1 MKLTKTIRNL
11 VLPCLLSMAQL
22 CLAQQKIIFETDFG
36 PDVDDISALGML
48 HALMDN
54 GEIELIAVMH
64 NTSED
69 KGVAAID
76 AVNTYYGRPNIPIGK
91 YNNSSDTPWDSKWGY
106 PWWRDIGN
114 DTDTYGH
121 NITGRSQVPDAV
133 ALYNSILQ
141 NQSNGSVVI
150 VSVGHLTN
158 LDRLLKDG
166 TGFNLVTSKVSKLVV
181 MGGGFPTRCGEA
193 NLTRGTSPGNV
204 HARAATEY
212 VIDNWPTA
220 LTFSGFEIGFA
231 IKEGEDLKATPTI
244 SPVREA
250 YRLHHQNFTGNSN
263 WDWPTYDQ
271 TAVLYGARA
280 LGPGDSYW
288 NLQANGTVV
297 FDGNCTS
304 WNGSANSGHAYL
316 KKKMGNDQLGE
327 IIEDLMVQAPA
338 PPPGAQASY
347 GNGGNPWLLNDGA
360 IVQAENYDEGGTGIA
375 YNDVDNNNNGGAY
388 RTTERVDIQATT
400 DSGGGHNIGWTRNGE
415 WLEYTVNVTAGT
427 YDLSLRVASASAG
440 PVGDVRVKLGNNTLG
455 TFAVSNTGGWQNW
468 QTVTLNNVALSG
480 GNNQVMRLEMV
491 GKEVNI
497 NWIGFAKSADG
508 PEPGAV
514 YFLRNRQSGTYL
526 TGNSDGSVS
535 LSASNTSEAQR
546 WELMLVGSFYQLRNV
561 AQDAYLDGDSD
572 KRRRPEQQRFRR
584 RQAVAVGVSRRNLQ
598 PVSKQSS

>member
-1 MKLTKTIRNL
+1 MKLTKIIRNL
-11 VLPCLLSMAQL
+11 ILPCLLSMAQP

-54 GEIELIAVMH
+54 GEIELIAIMH

-91 YNNSSDTPWDSKWGY
+91 YDSSSDTPWDAKWGY

-133 ALYNSILQ
+133 ALYKSVLQ
-141 NQSNGSVVI
+141 NQPNGSVVI

-166 TGFNLVTSKVSKLVV
+166 TGFNLANSKVSELVV

-193 NLTRGTSPGNV
+193 NLTRGTSPGNAR
-204 HARAATEY
+204 ARAATEY
-212 VIDNWPTA
+212 VIENWPTA
-220 LTFSGFEIGFA
+220 LTFSGFEIGYA
-231 IKEGEDLKATPTI
+231 IKQGEDLKATPAI
-244 SPVREA
+244 NPVREA

-304 WNGSANSGHAYL
+304 WNGSANSRHAYL
-316 KKKMGNDQLGE
+316 KKKMDTNQLGE
-327 IIEDLMVQAPA
+327 IIEGLMVQAPA
-338 PPPGAQASY
+338 PPPVAQASY
-347 GNGGNPWLLNDGA
+347 GNGGNPWPLNDG
-360 IVQAENYDEGGTGIA
+360 VYHPGRE
-375 YNDVDNNNNGGAY
+375 
-388 RTTERVDIQATT
+388 
-400 DSGGGHNIGWTRNGE
+400 
-415 WLEYTVNVTAGT
+415 
-427 YDLSLRVASASAG
+427 LR
-440 PVGDVRVKLGNNTLG
+440 
-455 TFAVSNTGGWQNW
+455 
-468 QTVTLNNVALSG
+468 
-480 GNNQVMRLEMV
+480 
-491 GKEVNI
+491 
-497 NWIGFAKSADG
+497 
-508 PEPGAV
+508 
-514 YFLRNRQSGTYL
+514 
-526 TGNSDGSVS
+526 
-535 LSASNTSEAQR
+535 
-546 WELMLVGSFYQLRNV
+546 
-561 AQDAYLDGDSD
+561 
-572 KRRRPEQQRFRR
+572 
-584 RQAVAVGVSRRNLQ
+584 
-598 PVSKQSS
+598 